1 MGLTNLSARSV
12 PRFTCLK
19 GTQTTI
25 WSSPGPQE
33 PYCEV
38 QAAGKCAQL
47 FPFLS
52 STSSLWSL
60 SLPLLLIAFSL
71 LSFLPVLSQPR
82 IKATLGKRSC
92 EPSLVNIYSLTILIC
107 KGPIGIPNQLSF
119 FTFPPFDN
127 SQNQSLSKV
136 DMGDITSSPTISPI
150 LPGGGRS
157 RRMGCTS
164 VTKMWRATRPTRTGT
179 SSFSRSSQRVWA
191 PGGAC
196 SAAR

>member
-1 MGLTNLSARSV
+1 MFLECGPLQEPSDAAGQHTSEVERGCQLSQGAQISAVGLTNLSARSV

-19 GTQTTI
+19 GTQTTV

-92 EPSLVNIYSLTILIC
+92 EPSLVNIYSL
-107 KGPIGIPNQLSF
+107 
-119 FTFPPFDN
+119 
-127 SQNQSLSKV
+127 NQSH
-136 DMGDITSSPTISPI
+136 MQRPHRNTQPI
-150 LPGGGRS
+150 VLLH
-157 RRMGCTS
+157 
-164 VTKMWRATRPTRTGT
+164 
-179 SSFSRSSQRVWA
+179 FSAVR
-191 PGGAC
+191 
-196 SAAR
+196 